1 MAAGHWDRVPS
12 VCNEEEGAVAS
23 REHVVNAE
31 EIEWAL
37 ESAPDGSAPR
47 QRKKLAAAAGGK
59 RIGASLYRVAPG
71 AKPWPR
77 HAHLANEEA
86 VFVLAGEGE
95 IKIGERSIPLRA
107 GDYVALP
114 AGASN
119 AHQIRN
125 PSQSELV
132 FLCVSTM
139 QAPDIVVYPD
149 SAKVG
154 LFAGAAPGG
163 SPQQLTLRKFLA
175 LGGEVDYWE
184 GE

>member
-1 MAAGHWDRVPS
+1 
-12 VCNEEEGAVAS
+12 VAS
-23 REHVVNAE
+23 HDHVIHTQELA
-31 EIEWAL
+31 WSL
-37 ESAPDGSAPR
+37 ETAPDGSAPR
-47 QRKKLAAAAGGK
+47 ERKKLAAAAGG
-59 RIGASLYRVAPG
+59 RELGASLYRMGPG

-86 VFVLAGEGE
+86 IFVLAGEGE
-95 IKIGERSIPLRA
+95 LRVGERSIPLRT

-114 AGASN
+114 AGLAS

-125 PSQSELV
+125 PSQAELV

-139 QAPDIVVYPD
+139 REPDIIVYPD
-149 SAKVG
+149 SQKVG

-175 LGGEVDYWE
+175 LGGEVDFWQ

>member
-1 MAAGHWDRVPS
+1 MS
-12 VCNEEEGAVAS
+12 S
-23 REHVVNAE
+23 REHVVNVE
-31 EIEWAL
+31 EMEWSL
-37 ESAPDGSAPR
+37 ENAPDGSAPR
-47 QRKKLAAAAGGK
+47 QRKKLAAAAGG
-59 RIGASLYRVAPG
+59 RQIGASLYRFAPG

-95 IKIGERSIPLRA
+95 IRIGEHSIPLRA

-114 AGASN
+114 AGAGN
-119 AHQIRN
+119 AHQIR
-125 PSQSELV
+125 SSSKSELV

-139 QAPDIVVYPD
+139 REPDILLYPD
-149 SAKVG
+149 SAKLG

-163 SPQQLTLRKFLA
+163 PPQELTLRKFLA
-175 LGGEVDYWE
+175 LGSEVDYWQ

>member
-1 MAAGHWDRVPS
+1 M
-12 VCNEEEGAVAS
+12 AS

-31 EIEWAL
+31 EIPWSL

-59 RIGASLYRVAPG
+59 QLGASLYRIAPG
-71 AKPWPR
+71 ARPWPR

-86 VFVLAGEGE
+86 VFVLEGAGE
-95 IKIGERSIPLRA
+95 IRIGERTLPLRA

-114 AGASN
+114 AGPGN
-119 AHQIRN
+119 AHQICNR
-125 PSQSELV
+125 SDSELV

-139 QAPDIVVYPD
+139 REPDIIVYPD

-163 SPQQLTLRKFLA
+163 PPQELTLRKFLA
-175 LGGEVDYWE
+175 LDGEVDYWQDE
-184 GE
+184 

>member
-1 MAAGHWDRVPS
+1 MASH
-12 VCNEEEGAVAS
+12 
-23 REHVVNAE
+23 EHVVNAE
-31 EIEWAL
+31 EMEWSF

-47 QRKKLAAAAGGK
+47 QRKKLAAAAGG
-59 RIGASLYRVAPG
+59 RELGASLYRMGAG

-86 VFVLAGEGE
+86 IFVLAGEGE
-95 IKIGERSIPLRA
+95 LRIGERSVPLRA

-114 AGASN
+114 AGLAT

-125 PSQSELV
+125 PGGAELV
-132 FLCVSTM
+132 FLCISTM
-139 QAPDIVVYPD
+139 RAPDIIVYPD

-154 LFAGAAPGG
+154 IFAGAAPGG
-163 SPQQLTLRKFLA
+163 PPEQSTLRKFLA
-175 LGGEVDYWE
+175 LSPEVDYWQ